1 MVEASAAR
9 LASPSGYRGGFY
21 NRCMH
26 WRTFHHPQNAAGPLT
41 RWVLA
46 AWLCVLLT
54 SVAAPFARATPPAGW
69 EALCS
74 ATGSTH
80 WVPSPASDEAS
91 ALPHGLDCALCL
103 PLLAP
108 PPARQQSLSW
118 GGAILTAPQWAPAV
132 SRVFV
137 RLLPPVRAPPFETL
151 KTIAASA

>member
-54 SVAAPFARATPPAGW
+54 SVAAPFARATPPA
-69 EALCS
+69 
-74 ATGSTH
+74 
-80 WVPSPASDEAS
+80 
-91 ALPHGLDCALCL
+91 
-103 PLLAP
+103 
-108 PPARQQSLSW
+108 RQQRLSW
-118 GGAILTAPQWAPAV
+118 GGAILAAPQWASVV
-132 SRVFV
+132 SRVLV